1 MPRSVKDACF
11 QASRMPAA
19 YAKITEVYLKRCAGA
34 VEDVAVLSKAT
45 SALRDAPH
53 PHSPLAMWR
62 DVTAYWRALPLPRAR
77 KTRRTPLSRRSARR
91 RDKKQTYQKELETLR
106 DRLRTH
112 STAGSGVIQAW
123 DVDPSDAWPDGRI

>member
-11 QASRMPAA
+11 QASQIPAA

-34 VEDVAVLSKAT
+34 VEEYVAALSKAT

-91 RDKKQTYQKELETLR
+91 RDKADIPEGAR
-106 DRLRTH
+106 SRSR
-112 STAGSGVIQAW
+112 
-123 DVDPSDAWPDGRI
+123 R

>member
-11 QASRMPAA
+11 QASQMPAA

-34 VEDVAVLSKAT
+34 VEEYVAALSKAT

-62 DVTAYWRALPLPRAR
+62 DVTVSIGVRFPFPGRVRPWRTA
-77 KTRRTPLSRRSARR
+77 LSR
-91 RDKKQTYQKELETLR
+91 
-106 DRLRTH
+106 
-112 STAGSGVIQAW
+112 
-123 DVDPSDAWPDGRI
+123 